1 VNWIEG
7 VFDELLRISMI
18 SFLINISQNT
28 IIGNLC
34 SLTKMCAKNDY
45 IGIRY
50 NESRDQ
56 ISEMNRPCRPNFFWP
71 QDLATDGLNGMT
83 RRDEQ

>member
-1 VNWIEG
+1 
-7 VFDELLRISMI
+7 MI

-28 IIGNLC
+28 IIDNLC

>member
-1 VNWIEG
+1 
-7 VFDELLRISMI
+7 MI

-56 ISEMNRPCRPNFFWP
+56 ISEMNRPCRPNFFLAAGSRDGRPEWN
-71 QDLATDGLNGMT
+71 DATD
-83 RRDEQ
+83 EQ